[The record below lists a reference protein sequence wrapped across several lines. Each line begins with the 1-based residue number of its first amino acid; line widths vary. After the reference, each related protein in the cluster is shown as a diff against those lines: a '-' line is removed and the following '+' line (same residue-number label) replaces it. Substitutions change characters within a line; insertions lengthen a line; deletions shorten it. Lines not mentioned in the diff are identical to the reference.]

1 MNKVYLAGGCFWCI
15 QDYISSFP
23 GIKKVVSGYSGGKEK
38 AVTYKEV
45 KEQKTGHRE
54 TIEVNYNEEEVSLNE
69 IIDIYLSYVDPLD
82 KEGQFID
89 KGFSYTLALFYQNE
103 VERNLFEQK
112 IKELE
117 TKLNHEVYINVL
129 PFSFFIEA
137 EEYHQD
143 YSKKNPDNF
152 FQELV
157 NSSRVCHLAKYKKN

>member
-82 KEGQFID
+82 KEGH
-89 KGFSYTLALFYQNE
+89 
-103 VERNLFEQK
+103 
-112 IKELE
+112 
-117 TKLNHEVYINVL
+117 TKMIGRFNYFLVYN
-129 PFSFFIEA
+129 
-137 EEYHQD
+137 D
-143 YSKKNPDNF
+143 DNF
-152 FQELV
+152 RFSKLTNV
-157 NSSRVCHLAKYKKN
+157 KSTIRVIDTIKPTIKVPNK